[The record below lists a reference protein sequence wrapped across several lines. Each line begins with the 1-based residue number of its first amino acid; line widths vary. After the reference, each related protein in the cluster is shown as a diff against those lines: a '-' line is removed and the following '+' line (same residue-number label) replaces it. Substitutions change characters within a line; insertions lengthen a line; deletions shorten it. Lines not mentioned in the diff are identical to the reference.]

1 MENLEFTV
9 IPKALLTPDE
19 EALMCSDKSKAM
31 HLIEE
36 LQCQRNGD
44 EEEYIQSDVLLI
56 DEMAAVN
63 QIHKSSTMVAC
74 NISIC

>member
-9 IPKALLTPDE
+9 IPKALLTPDK

-56 DEMAAVN
+56 VLL
-63 QIHKSSTMVAC
+63 KWLLSTKYI
-74 NISIC
+74 NHQLW